1 MAANYHLSVP
11 SVDKLVDTISNLP
24 EPWVDS
30 WTFHS
35 MRIAPAVGPLT
46 VKSISEI
53 WMIPESPGAP
63 THTIT
68 FRLSSSL
75 KYEPVPMI

>member
-1 MAANYHLSVP
+1 MAANHHLLVP

-24 EPWVDS
+24 EPWVDL

-35 MRIAPAVGPLT
+35 MRMAPAVGPLT

-53 WMIPESPGAP
+53 
-63 THTIT
+63 
-68 FRLSSSL
+68 
-75 KYEPVPMI
+75 